1 MRCFRYAC
9 LGMILLGLF
18 ATPSLALTKVSD
30 ESYEL
35 TAEEIVDL
43 NTMRKQLED
52 EVDHW
57 KSKYELAEAELARRA
72 ESELRKD
79 QLQKELVANLEAQI
93 ALYKANESLYNQ
105 RIAGKDQQ
113 ILTLGA
119 SRTFQNVTY
128 GLLGVGIGLVIQ

>member
-1 MRCFRYAC
+1 
-9 LGMILLGLF
+9 MILLGLF

>member
-93 ALYKANESLYNQ
+93 ALYKAN
-105 RIAGKDQQ
+105 
-113 ILTLGA
+113 
-119 SRTFQNVTY
+119 
-128 GLLGVGIGLVIQ
+128 

>member
-1 MRCFRYAC
+1 M
-9 LGMILLGLF
+9 
-18 ATPSLALTKVSD
+18 
-30 ESYEL
+30 
-35 TAEEIVDL
+35 
-43 NTMRKQLED
+43 
-52 EVDHW
+52 
-57 KSKYELAEAELARRA
+57 
-72 ESELRKD
+72 
-79 QLQKELVANLEAQI
+79 ANLEAQI